1 LGLAPFFSFRNSM
14 IFRIADNRDIQN
26 IANLH
31 SLSWQKTYRGA
42 FTDDFLDNHVQ
53 ENRLS
58 VWTQR
63 LQQPLENQ
71 IVIICEIDN
80 STAGFVCAFGDKD
93 EQFGTYIDNLHVSPD
108 FKGKG
113 IGQALMKQIAKW
125 SIEIYNQPKIYLK
138 VLENN
143 YAAIGFYDK
152 MGGVNHSTF
161 PETMEGGNIQN
172 ICLYVWKNFIS

>member
-1 LGLAPFFSFRNSM
+1 M
-14 IFRIADNRDIQN
+14 KFRIAKSTDTQT

-31 SLSWQKTYRGA
+31 ALSWQKTYRGA

-58 VWTQR
+58 VWSQR
-63 LQQPLENQ
+63 FQQPTENQ
-71 IVIICEIDN
+71 IVILCELDDLL
-80 STAGFVCAFGDKD
+80 AGFVCAYGNNSK
-93 EQFGTYIDNLHVSPD
+93 EYGTFIDNLHVSPN

-113 IGQALMKQIAKW
+113 IGKALMKQVVQW
-125 SIEIYNQPKIYLK
+125 SIETYHQPKLYLK

-143 YAAIGFYDK
+143 NAARGFYDK
-152 MGGVNHSTF
+152 VGGENQNTF

-172 ICLYVWKNFIS
+172 VCLYSWESFDDE

>member
-1 LGLAPFFSFRNSM
+1 M
-14 IFRIADNRDIQN
+14 KFRIANNKDTQI

-31 SLSWQKTYRGA
+31 ALSWQKTYRGA
-42 FTDDFLDNHVQ
+42 FTDDFLDNHVY

-63 LQQPLENQ
+63 LQQPSGNQ
-71 IVIICEIDN
+71 TVILSEIDD
-80 STAGFVCAFGDKD
+80 SLAGFVCAYGNNS
-93 EQFGTYIDNLHVSPD
+93 EEYGTYIDNLHVSPD

-113 IGQALMKQIAKW
+113 IGKELMKQVAQW
-125 SIEIYNQPKIYLK
+125 SIETYHQPKLYLK

-143 YAAIGFYDK
+143 HAARGFYDK
-152 MGGVNHSTF
+152 MGGINQAIF

-172 ICLYVWKNFIS
+172 VCLYSWKNFWT